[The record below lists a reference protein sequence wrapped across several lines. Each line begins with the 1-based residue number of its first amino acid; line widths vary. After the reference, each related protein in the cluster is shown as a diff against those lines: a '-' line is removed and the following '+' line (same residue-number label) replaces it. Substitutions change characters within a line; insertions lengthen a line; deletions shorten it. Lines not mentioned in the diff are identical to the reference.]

1 MNNIKN
7 AVLIVL
13 VLLVSCSLYA
23 FSEKEIML
31 KQAGRYDNQRQYERA
46 IAIYETLLE
55 DHPQD
60 GTVIEKLIFD
70 LIRISKII
78 KAEKLFEDKG
88 QYLSGLVYIRLGS
101 SLHIIKGE
109 LKEAKKIC
117 RSFLDKYPGNIS
129 NYKIIAQ
136 LFSQYRQYEYSIE
149 FLQDARKIAKD
160 ENLFIMEMAMNYQN
174 MKDDENAVVEYFKL
188 LEHQKN
194 YSNFILSKLKIILQ
208 ENSAII
214 SNIEKAATKYS
225 HQNALEIYALC
236 LVELGE
242 YDKALR
248 EYELLAPDKLKKFAD
263 QQLKLGNNDIAVT
276 AYNSYLQKVYEPN
289 LVADAKIKIAKILIF
304 QEKLGEANEILN
316 QLYNDK
322 EIGKGQYR
330 YKTRANRQCRE
341 LLAEIS
347 LMQDAPENEILKFL
361 EEAKDYAYN
370 QKEKHELDFQIIH
383 YHIMTGNY
391 LEAKKILS
399 KVLQREEPGS
409 DIFKLGYFYSF
420 QLALMEQ
427 DSAADS
433 LLAEL
438 MINLPENSST
448 NDALFLANLKTA
460 FADDWMGFL
469 GAYRLKM
476 LHKDKKAI
484 DELIAIH
491 AGSENEKILFLA
503 GEWAVDINDIATA
516 ETIFNTE
523 FQDEILKEYV
533 VLKRVQIAENEQLK
547 NNISLEFL
555 KANPQSIFSPEFRR
569 LLEN

>member
-1 MNNIKN
+1 
-7 AVLIVL
+7 
-13 VLLVSCSLYA
+13 
-23 FSEKEIML
+23 
-31 KQAGRYDNQRQYERA
+31 
-46 IAIYETLLE
+46 
-55 DHPQD
+55 
-60 GTVIEKLIFD
+60 
-70 LIRISKII
+70 
-78 KAEKLFEDKG
+78 
-88 QYLSGLVYIRLGS
+88 
-101 SLHIIKGE
+101 
-109 LKEAKKIC
+109 
-117 RSFLDKYPGNIS
+117 
-129 NYKIIAQ
+129 
-136 LFSQYRQYEYSIE
+136 
-149 FLQDARKIAKD
+149 
-160 ENLFIMEMAMNYQN
+160 
-174 MKDDENAVVEYFKL
+174 
-188 LEHQKN
+188 
-194 YSNFILSKLKIILQ
+194 
-208 ENSAII
+208 
-214 SNIEKAATKYS
+214 
-225 HQNALEIYALC
+225 
-236 LVELGE
+236 
-242 YDKALR
+242 
-248 EYELLAPDKLKKFAD
+248 
-263 QQLKLGNNDIAVT
+263 
-276 AYNSYLQKVYEPN
+276 
-289 LVADAKIKIAKILIF
+289 
-304 QEKLGEANEILN
+304 
-316 QLYNDK
+316 
-322 EIGKGQYR
+322 
-330 YKTRANRQCRE
+330 
-341 LLAEIS
+341 
-347 LMQDAPENEILKFL
+347 
-361 EEAKDYAYN
+361 
-370 QKEKHELDFQIIH
+370 
-383 YHIMTGNY
+383 MTGNY

>member
-263 QQLKLGNNDIAVT
+263 QQLKLGNNYIAVT

-383 YHIMTGNY
+383 YHIMTENY
-391 LEAKKILS
+391 SEAKKILS
-399 KVLQREEPGS
+399 KVLHREDTGS

-427 DSAADS
+427 DPAGDS

-438 MINLPENSST
+438 MINLPENSGT

-460 FADDWMGFL
+460 FADDWIGFL

>member
-1 MNNIKN
+1 MNNIKS
-7 AVLIVL
+7 AVLIAI
-13 VLLVSCSLYA
+13 VLLVICNLSA

-31 KQAGRYDNQRQYERA
+31 KQADRYDNQRQYERA
-46 IAIYETLLE
+46 MTIYETLLE

-60 GTVIEKLIFD
+60 GIVIEKLITD
-70 LIRISKII
+70 LIRISKIT

-88 QYLSGLVYIRLGS
+88 QYLSGLVYVRLGS
-101 SLHIIKGE
+101 SLYIIKGE

-117 RSFLDKYPGNIS
+117 RSFLDKYPGNIN

-136 LFSQYRQYEYSIE
+136 IFTQYRQYEFANE

-174 MKDDENAVVEYFKL
+174 LKDDEKAVIEYFKL
-188 LEHQKN
+188 LEHQE
-194 YSNFILSKLKIILQ
+194 SNFHYILSKLKMIMQ
-208 ENSAII
+208 ENPVII
-214 SNIEKAATKYS
+214 KNIEKAAKKIFLPD
-225 HQNALEIYALC
+225 ALEIYALC

-248 EYELLAPDKLKKFAD
+248 EYEQLSPDKFNKFAD
-263 QQLKLGNNDIAVT
+263 QQLKLGNYDIAVI

-289 LVADAKIKIAKILIF
+289 LVADAKIMIAMILIF
-304 QEKLGEANEILN
+304 QEKLNEAKEILN

-383 YHIMTGNY
+383 YHIMTENY
-391 LEAKKILS
+391 SEAKKILS

-427 DSAADS
+427 DPTADS

-438 MINLPENSST
+438 MINLPEHPGT
-448 NDALFLANLKTA
+448 NDALFLADLKTA
-460 FADDWMGFL
+460 FADDWIGFL

-484 DELIAIH
+484 DKLIEIH

-503 GEWAVDINDIATA
+503 GEWAVNINVAMA

-523 FQDEILKEYV
+523 FQDEILQEYV
-533 VLKRVQIAENEQLK
+533 VLKRAQIAENKQVRQ
-547 NNISLEFL
+547 NISREFL
-555 KANPQSIFSPEFRR
+555 KANPQSIFSPEFRK